1 MQLAHD
7 VANGVDVPFE
17 VVDASEVGNS
27 FQPLWC
33 YRTLTAEFISQRIG
47 PIGNLPEYRA
57 AAHELE
63 RVDGLDE
70 WLLARG
76 EQHVPATA
84 PGRAKAV
91 LNVFLAEVVGDEPT
105 FDFDAQRFETSW
117 ALLDAMLFRGRTAV
131 MLAAPIHGVDLE
143 SDDVRLA
150 DGTLL
155 VTNRSAEAEGLPAD
169 IFRGDGLPV
178 VVALVD
184 VSDTNPESLSAARQ
198 QLRKL
203 LSALRLFGDANPAL
217 AGAARMQVARGP
229 WQVLSLEGSGS
240 ASGLLDIETESEA
253 EFVEFYELVASRWP
267 RNGEIAWALRRHE
280 FGCDRMH
287 HLDSLSDH
295 LMALRA
301 LLEPEGP
308 ASGRL
313 CQRIAALIAE
323 PEDWP
328 RLAERTA
335 RAVNLERC
343 AVSGLSAH
351 EPEAEVLCHEVSLH
365 LRALLRDVIA
375 SHLDSDLRGVADSL
389 IAKEAGVEELPTARR
404 SRRFRSDDS
413 DSDSIAA

>member
-33 YRTLTAEFISQRIG
+33 YRTLTAEFIGQRIG

-91 LNVFLAEVVGDEPT
+91 LNVFLAEVLGDEPT
-105 FDFDAQRFETSW
+105 FEFDAQRFETSW

-184 VSDTNPESLSAARQ
+184 VSDTNAESLSAARQ

-240 ASGLLDIETESEA
+240 ASGLLDIETGSEA

-280 FGCDRMH
+280 FGCDPGLGKSTEGPLGQLAPMGS
-287 HLDSLSDH
+287 LMASLSS
-295 LMALRA
+295 LGPGTSLRVAGWLCCGCRSPLGFFVVFCLPRFA
-301 LLEPEGP
+301 LLLFFV
-308 ASGRL
+308 R
-313 CQRIAALIAE
+313 
-323 PEDWP
+323 
-328 RLAERTA
+328 
-335 RAVNLERC
+335 VC
-343 AVSGLSAH
+343 AC
-351 EPEAEVLCHEVSLH
+351 E
-365 LRALLRDVIA
+365 
-375 SHLDSDLRGVADSL
+375 
-389 IAKEAGVEELPTARR
+389 
-404 SRRFRSDDS
+404 
-413 DSDSIAA
+413 